1 MTSTLAPEDRQ
12 ANRPSPDQHRP
23 RRALWREGPIIQMQD
38 AGKSFGKDK
47 VVVHDLNFEVTP
59 GQIFCL
65 LGPSGSGKSTTMR
78 MLTGLYRP
86 SQGKVLVFGREP
98 STFRKKWRERI
109 GYMPQQFVLF
119 PEISTVGNVNFVASV
134 YGMSWFKRGP
144 RIKRALQFVDLW
156 ESRNKL
162 ASQLSGGMQRRLEL
176 AATLV
181 HNPELIFVDEPT
193 AGIDP
198 ILRQKFWDHFRELRD
213 QGRTIFV
220 TTQYVT
226 EADYC
231 DKVAILNRGRVLAL
245 GEPGQIRRDAFGGD
259 IINLSLEFVS
269 PQAIEIIRRV
279 PGVTY
284 VQFLNT
290 QDLKLTVQD
299 GSETLPFIITALQ
312 DANIPVKTIE
322 QYRPDFEEVF
332 VRLMEQDEAEDDE
345 EVAVAEPK
353 KKKNRE
359 EQMVPAQAA
368 PRQAPPPPAA
378 PVVIRPAEQ
387 EDKARKEEYV
397 RPQVAVQPERGRD
410 RNSPFLQPK
419 SMVAGAESP
428 VPPGGPDEPFPPAP
442 GPFPGPDL
450 PGGPDSPPLPGP
462 PGQPGQVTRPPLS
475 QETAPLP
482 VPAAPNRRP
491 VVNPNLSQAAD
502 RPVGA
507 PGGIDSRNPNQPI
520 ATPPVESGE
529 AVQPSRQEA
538 GQ

>member
-1 MTSTLAPEDRQ
+1 MTSPLAPEDRQ
-12 ANRPSPDQHRP
+12 ANRPSPDQYRP
-23 RRALWREGPIIQMQD
+23 RRALWREGPIIQMHE

-86 SQGKVLVFGREP
+86 SQGKVLVFGQEP

-119 PEISTVGNVNFVASV
+119 PEISTIGNVNFVASV
-134 YGMSWFKRGP
+134 YGMGWFKRGP
-144 RIKRALQFVDLW
+144 RIKRALKFVDLW
-156 ESRNKL
+156 DARNKL

-231 DKVAILNRGRVLAL
+231 DTVAILNRGRVLAL
-245 GEPGQIRRDAFGGD
+245 GEPSQIRRDAFGGD

-290 QDLKLTVQD
+290 QDLKLTAQD
-299 GSETLPFIITALQ
+299 GGETLPHIIAALQ
-312 DANIPVKTIE
+312 DANIPIKTIE

-332 VRLMEQDEAEDDE
+332 VRLMEQDEAEGE
-345 EVAVAEPK
+345 EAVALAEPK
-353 KKKNRE
+353 KKRSRE
-359 EQMVPAQAA
+359 QQPVPVQEA
-368 PRQAPPPPAA
+368 PRPAPLPPAA
-378 PVVIRPAEQ
+378 PVVIRPAEKNGPDRQ
-387 EDKARKEEYV
+387 EEYV
-397 RPQVAVQPERGRD
+397 RPQVAVQPERVRE
-410 RNSPFLQPK
+410 RRAAPFLQPK
-419 SMVAGAESP
+419 SRVVGDSAP
-428 VPPGGPDEPFPPAP
+428 VPPPPDGPAAPFPPN
-442 GPFPGPDL
+442 
-450 PGGPDSPPLPGP
+450 PPA
-462 PGQPGQVTRPPLS
+462 QPL
-475 QETAPLP
+475 
-482 VPAAPNRRP
+482 AA
-491 VVNPNLSQAAD
+491 
-502 RPVGA
+502 
-507 PGGIDSRNPNQPI
+507 
-520 ATPPVESGE
+520 PPVEPGE
-529 AVQPSRQEA
+529 AAQPGRQEA
-538 GQ
+538 GH